1 MPLRPRQQGSAAYGH
16 RLVLD
21 SLDLPVLEIDR
32 HPPPEESNGGH
43 EAVPAAAPD
52 DRADEPPQGTDQG
65 PDRVPHDVG
74 RLGSNRQARGEHLMD
89 LAQIL
94 LQGRLIR
101 NECDP
106 WLSIARSVVSGCD
119 PPRLRSMT

>member
-52 DRADEPPQGTDQG
+52 DRADEPLRG
-65 PDRVPHDVG
+65 PTRVRIVAPTTWVG
-74 RLGSNRQARGEHLMD
+74 SGA
-89 LAQIL
+89 I
-94 LQGRLIR
+94 GRP
-101 NECDP
+101 EE
-106 WLSIARSVVSGCD
+106 SI
-119 PPRLRSMT
+119 